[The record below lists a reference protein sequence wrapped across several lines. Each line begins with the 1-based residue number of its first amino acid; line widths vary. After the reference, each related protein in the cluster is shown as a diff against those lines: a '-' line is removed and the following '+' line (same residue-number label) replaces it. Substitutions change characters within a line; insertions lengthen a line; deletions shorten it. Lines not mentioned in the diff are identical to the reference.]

1 MVARVIWLI
10 IRRQVSFHDDIFAP
24 NSKCNPRN
32 HYVKIEEVC
41 REPIFLSWAFLGL
54 IANGHDKKWARGKIG
69 LCCELRGRLTT
80 KFIFAVSLEASS
92 PQNWILLCFLVDGKH
107 FIFSCALVL
116 ADGKKSSSHIKIFS

>member
-1 MVARVIWLI
+1 
-10 IRRQVSFHDDIFAP
+10 VSPSF
-24 NSKCNPRN
+24 
-32 HYVKIEEVC
+32 C
-41 REPIFLSWAFLGL
+41 RELFSGL
-54 IANGHDKKWARGKIG
+54 LPTATTKAHDKKWARGKIG